1 MTKRPM
7 SPAALGI
14 AGIYFL
20 LFLLFL
26 WPATDYLTTVWAPR
40 LGEVEWRYGAIGLLT
55 AHLLTPV
62 LAMGLAMVVAFALRH
77 RTTLKALSV
86 LSLVGALIL
95 IVAMA
100 FFALDVMQLR
110 NVRPPESLPSFQA
123 GALIAEL
130 KHFTAFI
137 ALTLLGLGGWST
149 AGRLRDANEAAEKPK
164 RGPDLVK
171 KPEGKRKEGAEL

>member
-1 MTKRPM
+1 MTKRSM
-7 SPAALGI
+7 SPATLGI

-77 RTTLKALSV
+77 RGALKALSV

-95 IVAMA
+95 IVAMG

-149 AGRLRDANEAAEKPK
+149 AGRLADADEAVDTPK
-164 RGPDLVK
+164 RRPDLAK
-171 KPEGKRKEGAEL
+171 KPEGK